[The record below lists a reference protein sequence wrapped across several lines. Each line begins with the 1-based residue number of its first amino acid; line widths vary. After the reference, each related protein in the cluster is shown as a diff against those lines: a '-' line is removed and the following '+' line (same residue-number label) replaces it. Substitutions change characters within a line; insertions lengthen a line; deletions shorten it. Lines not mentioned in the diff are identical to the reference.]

1 MAACRPSAS
10 RREGD
15 MSTQKRALRIGAHP
29 RLRFA
34 PDDRLVSLVRR
45 GDPSAFEVLYD
56 RHVAELLSFCRYM
69 LGSQH
74 DAEDAVQATFVSA
87 HRALLADE
95 RDVKVRPWLFAIAR
109 NACLSAMRE
118 RRCEGDV
125 DRAPDQRAD
134 PVARMEQ
141 REDLKQMLET
151 MLDLP
156 ERQRAAL
163 VLAELHGLSQVE
175 IGALMGIRPAQVKS
189 YVFQARTSLISERR
203 ARSTDCR
210 EIREEL
216 STARGAGLL
225 RSHLRRH
232 LRSCAGCQEYA
243 LELASQRR
251 QLGALLPLVPTIALK
266 RRALQAALGKSPGAG
281 VYASGQGAGAAL
293 TGGSAELLGGSFK
306 ALIVKVLAGVA
317 CLGAGST
324 AGVQLLDG
332 SAGQITSSGQAAGSM
347 QLAASVR
354 VAKEPGIS
362 PSSPAHPSSVQ
373 TGSTEPSG
381 KRAGYSSQPSLPA
394 KGAGP
399 SGRAETTVSSMAAST
414 AQAARAKSNEGR
426 GNGKGDQTPNSGKGK
441 GHGGGAEARGK
452 GKIEG
457 HGKSE
462 QVHGKSQEAHGTSAL
477 EAAPGKSESHGNS
490 EAAQVTSGERAPGGS
505 AEAHGN
511 SEAAHA
517 AVESTG
523 GKSEASHGKSE
534 EAHSKGS

>member
-1 MAACRPSAS
+1 
-10 RREGD
+10 

-34 PDDRLVSLVRR
+34 NDDRLVSLVRR

-109 NACLSAMRE
+109 NACLSAMRQ

-141 REDLKQMLET
+141 REDLEQMLET
-151 MLDLP
+151 MLGLP

-163 VLAELHGLSQVE
+163 VLAELHGLSQAE
-175 IGALMGIRPAQVKS
+175 IGALMGIRPEQVKS
-189 YVFQARTSLISERR
+189 YVFQARASLISERR

-210 EIREEL
+210 EIRGEL
-216 STARGAGLL
+216 ATARGAGLL

-232 LRSCAGCQEYA
+232 LRFCAGCQEYA
-243 LELASQRR
+243 LELASQRK
-251 QLGALLPLVPTIALK
+251 QLGALLPLVPSIALK
-266 RRALQAALGKSPGAG
+266 RRALQAVLGKSPGAG
-281 VYASGQGAGAAL
+281 VYASGQGPGAAL
-293 TGGSAELLGGSFK
+293 TGGGVELLGGSFK

-317 CLGAGST
+317 CLGAAST
-324 AGVQLLDG
+324 AGVQLLEG
-332 SAGQITSSGQAAGSM
+332 PAGQIASSGQAAGSI

-354 VAKEPGIS
+354 VAKGPGIS
-362 PSSPAHPSSVQ
+362 KSSPPRPSRVQ
-373 TGSTEPSG
+373 TGSTGPSS
-381 KRAGYSSQPSLPA
+381 KRSGSSEAPHSSQQWLPE
-394 KGAGP
+394 KGAAAPGH
-399 SGRAETTVSSMAAST
+399 AETAASGVAAGT
-414 AQAARAKSNEGR
+414 AQAAHAKSNEDR
-426 GNGKGDQTPNSGKGK
+426 GNGKGERTPNGGKGK

-452 GKIEG
+452 GKSEAP
-457 HGKSE
+457 GKSE
-462 QVHGKSQEAHGTSAL
+462 RVHGKSQEAHGTSTL
-477 EAAPGKSESHGNS
+477 

-505 AEAHGN
+505 VEAHGN

-517 AVESTG
+517 AEGSAE
-523 GKSEASHGKSE
+523 GKSEESHGKSE